1 MGFTNLI
8 FLFFIMP
15 IFLFIYYVAPSSKR
29 NLVLFLASFLILFWN
44 APILSFIM
52 VALSCLNFVLCFFM
66 YKLYFSKNKRK
77 HVCLMLV
84 LMNVAALVLFLFF
97 GLDSL
102 IYFPNKL
109 VSKVMVSIFIFSNIS
124 YILDI
129 YRKKCVLQR
138 NLIDFLTYIF
148 AFPKLFV
155 GPLVQY
161 RSMDYQLKSR
171 KLSLQ
176 NISDGVELFVIGL
189 AQKCILADGV
199 NEAQKFVLY
208 QTINNMSVG
217 TAWLGAIFEFF
228 YLYFYFYGYAN
239 MARGLG
245 KMIGF
250 EFPSNFRAIL
260 SSNSVTNFFERW
272 YTSLLLWVRTY
283 ININFNVSKFLI
295 KLSHIFLSSV
305 VYALFFGGEAN
316 KFCVSLY
323 FALLLIFERLYMFEV
338 LVKLPQWVRRIYTFI
353 LVLIGTVL
361 FWQNSIN
368 ESLTYIG
375 AMFGQSGVFL
385 DRFFIF
391 FVKSFLF
398 ILFLCCLFSTN
409 LIRNRIITLRKKYKF
424 IYCLGKYVFTV
435 ILFIIS
441 IVFCVA
447 KINLS

>member
-8 FLFFIMP
+8 FLFFIIP
-15 IFLFIYYVAPSSKR
+15 IFLFIYYLAPSRKR

-44 APILSFIM
+44 TPILSFIM
-52 VALSCLNFVLCFFM
+52 VAISCVNFVLCCFM
-66 YKLYFSKNKRK
+66 YRLYFAKNKRK

-84 LMNVAALVLFLFF
+84 IMNVGALILFLFF

-102 IYFPNKL
+102 IYFPQKL
-109 VSKVMVSIFIFSNIS
+109 ISKVMVSLFVFSNIS

-129 YRKKCVLQR
+129 YRKKCLLQR

-148 AFPKLFV
+148 AFPKLFA

-161 RSMDYQLKSR
+161 SNMEYQLKNR
-171 KLSLQ
+171 KLRLQ
-176 NISDGVELFVIGL
+176 NISDGMVIFVIGL
-189 AQKCILADGV
+189 AKKCILADSV

-208 QTINNMSVG
+208 QTINNISVG
-217 TAWLGAIFEFF
+217 TAWLGAILEFF

-260 SSNSVTNFFERW
+260 ASNSVTNFLERW
-272 YTSLLLWVRTY
+272 NISLLLWIRTY
-283 ININFNVSKFLI
+283 IRVHFCSSKLYI
-295 KLSHIFLSSV
+295 KLLSIFFGGL
-305 VYALFFGGEAN
+305 VYALFFGIGFNELLA
-316 KFCVSLY
+316 SLY
-323 FALLLIFERLYMFEV
+323 FVLLLIFERIFIFDI
-338 LVKLPQWVRRIYTFI
+338 LVKLPQWLRRIYTFG

-368 ESLTYIG
+368 ESLKYI
-375 AMFGQSGVFL
+375 AVMFGNNGVFL
-385 DRFFIF
+385 DRFFVF
-391 FVKSFLF
+391 FVTSFVF

-409 LIRNRIITLRKKYKF
+409 FVRNKMVKLRKKYNF
-424 IYCLGKYVFTV
+424 IYCLGKYIFTV

-447 KINLS
+447 KVNLS